1 MFSRS
6 DADALRARLPA
17 LEFTRATENDS
28 LLDAYRS
35 HYGLNFQMPGI
46 PASHSIGTFGS
57 GEYTLVGQR
66 FALPEDRE
74 KGCVVLLHGY
84 YDHAGLFGHLIRH
97 CLEQGQSVLIFDF
110 PGHGLSTG
118 PEASIRSFQEYSDAL
133 LQFLKLAGASLPVP
147 LAVIGQS
154 TGSAVVMDT
163 LLHRPG
169 ALAAIRHH
177 ILLCPLLYPVQW
189 NSSRLLFY
197 LLRRFTHASPRR
209 FAPNSHDES
218 FLNFL
223 KTEDGLQ
230 SAVLP
235 VSWVAAMIDYQ
246 RRFAASA
253 PVQTKINII
262 QGTNDGTV
270 DWKRN
275 LKQIQEKFPQSVTQL
290 VEGAKHHLVNESVP
304 YREQVFNKITEVLY
318 KDA

>member
-169 ALAAIRHH
+169 PWL
-177 ILLCPLLYPVQW
+177 
-189 NSSRLLFY
+189 
-197 LLRRFTHASPRR
+197 R
-209 FAPNSHDES
+209 FAITSCCVPCSTRCNGTARGCCFIFCGGSPM
-218 FLNFL
+218 
-223 KTEDGLQ
+223 
-230 SAVLP
+230 LP
-235 VSWVAAMIDYQ
+235 H
-246 RRFAASA
+246 AASR
-253 PVQTKINII
+253 QTATMNPFSI
-262 QGTNDGTV
+262 
-270 DWKRN
+270 
-275 LKQIQEKFPQSVTQL
+275 F
-290 VEGAKHHLVNESVP
+290 
-304 YREQVFNKITEVLY
+304 
-318 KDA
+318 